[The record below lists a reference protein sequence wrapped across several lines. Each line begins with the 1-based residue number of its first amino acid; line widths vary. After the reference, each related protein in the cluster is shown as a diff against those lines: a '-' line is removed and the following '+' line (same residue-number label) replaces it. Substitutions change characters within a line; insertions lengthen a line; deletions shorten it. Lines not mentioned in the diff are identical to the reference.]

1 MFDEYLSAVPD
12 EQRHALQVIIDH
24 VAAAAPD
31 ATEGHSYG
39 LHAFRY
45 RGSPLL
51 GFAVAKEH
59 LSLYPFSPKVVETVT
74 PQLDG
79 YKLSKGTIRFTV
91 DRPVPAEVL
100 SEIIRLRMDEIDAR
114 A

>member
-12 EQRHALQVIIDH
+12 EQRQALQVIVDQ
-24 VAAAAPD
+24 VATAAPD
-31 ATEGHSYG
+31 AAEGRSYG
-39 LHAFRY
+39 LPAFRY

-51 GFAVAKEH
+51 GFAVAKDH
-59 LSLYPFSPKVVETVT
+59 LSLYPFSPKVVEAVT

-91 DRPVPAEVL
+91 DRPIPTEVL
-100 SEIIRLRMDEIDAR
+100 REILRLRMDEIDAR
-114 A
+114 T